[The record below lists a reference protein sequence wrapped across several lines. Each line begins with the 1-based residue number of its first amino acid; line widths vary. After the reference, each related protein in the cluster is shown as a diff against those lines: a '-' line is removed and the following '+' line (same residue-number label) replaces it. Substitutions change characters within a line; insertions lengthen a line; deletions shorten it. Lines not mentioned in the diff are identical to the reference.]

1 MDNERLTP
9 FERIAST
16 EEIKL
21 SGPQMEPVDVL
32 INQRKKLKK
41 QLRRIRWLKRLSVFI
56 LTLTLVLLSTLYLKT
71 SLSTLNQIEISGNH
85 LLTKQEILKQLQ
97 LSNSQSIWE
106 LDLVE
111 LQDRLNKLD
120 LVLSGQVSLE
130 TQNTIRIELIE
141 KRGVALLVLDTG
153 LIMLSDQGEFISM
166 DAHRLLL
173 NMNLPL
179 IIGLEDAN
187 EINDLAL
194 ILGTLNDEILVN
206 ISEIHKERT
215 AFNEA
220 QLRLMMQEGNTIFAP
235 LSALS
240 ALDKYIQVLKM
251 TNEKNSCFTIAD
263 ISFSLVKSECPTY

>member
-1 MDNERLTP
+1 MFFL
-9 FERIAST
+9 
-16 EEIKL
+16 
-21 SGPQMEPVDVL
+21 
-32 INQRKKLKK
+32 
-41 QLRRIRWLKRLSVFI
+41 
-56 LTLTLVLLSTLYLKT
+56 LTLTLVFLSTLYLKT